1 MILHIDCISVF
12 IVYCFLFVC
21 FFLYHSLMNKVAH
34 HIATGQVPGEGK
46 CSPFAD
52 PTTAHLSSVVK
63 LVTTIKRRAFFFSGK
78 RFATEKKSGKTHRRA
93 SLCGS

>member
-1 MILHIDCISVF
+1 LF
-12 IVYCFLFVC
+12 FVC

-78 RFATEKKSGKTHRRA
+78 RFATEKNPEKRTGVHHFAAASFAIFCRA
-93 SLCGS
+93 TRCR